1 MSIDQL
7 NSRVDLTIIIYAN
20 RLLLPQKHYS
30 DREKIML

>member
-7 NSRVDLTIIIYAN
+7 NSRVDLQLLFMLIDY
-20 RLLLPQKHYS
+20 LLPQKHYS